1 MELQT
6 STLVIVAVGLIVAIS
21 LLIVL
26 YCFNDGIEYWIRIH
40 TEAGLANRR
49 LKRLHKYF
57 IVRRRG
63 NNCGGNL
70 RRCVYKLLSTEDYY
84 EFIRAVS
91 NYRHYTRSTPSVKLP
106 KFDLISFDTF
116 TKLRRYETGTK

>member
-1 MELQT
+1 MELTT
-6 STLVIVAVGLIVAIS
+6 STLVTAVVGFVVVTS

-26 YCFNDGIEYWIRIH
+26 YCCDDGIEHWISTHI
-40 TEAGLANRR
+40 EAGRTNRR
-49 LKRLHKYF
+49 LKRLYKYF

-63 NNCGGNL
+63 NNYGGNL

-84 EFIRAVS
+84 GFIRAVS
-91 NYRHYTRSTPSVKLP
+91 DYRYYTHMTPSVKLP

-116 TKLRRYETGTK
+116 IYLKRYETGTK

>member
-1 MELQT
+1 MELTQ
-6 STLVIVAVGLIVAIS
+6 STLVIVAVGFIVLISI
-21 LLIVL
+21 LITL

-49 LKRLHKYF
+49 LKRLYKYF

-70 RRCVYKLLSTEDYY
+70 RRCVYKLLSMEDYY

-91 NYRHYTRSTPSVKLP
+91 NYRYYLRSTPSVKLP
-106 KFDLISFDTF
+106 KFDIISFDTF